1 MAVGTDYLLKYKIVA
16 DAFAA
21 KAEIKSLDDAFK
33 QVGSRAA
40 TSLGSLAAPA
50 GVAIGAIT
58 GVGAALFGLT
68 KQAAEYGSVIHDASD
83 KTGLHAETLTAMDLA
98 AKQSNTSLE
107 QVTKAV
113 SKFSVQVDAAA
124 QGSKEATAM
133 LERFGLTPQKALNDL
148 DGALGKVFQKI
159 VNTTNVNERA
169 GLAAAAFGKKMGT
182 ELLPFIKQFDGD
194 LPKLIAKA
202 KELGVTMSDQ
212 DAAAADAFGD
222 EMDQLQVQIG
232 AATRAIGKEFM
243 PAFTHMA
250 EDVSS
255 WLAENKDQTKSW
267 AESFAEYLTDLS
279 FKIKLLGI
287 DAREAAAEISALF
300 NSGLMADTSRPTA
313 LDLPK
318 IYEQFQ
324 KERQAAIDR
333 AVGGGPDYGEPY
345 LPGGRRPGDKTGTD
359 TATSAGSKK
368 ADKIGDAAPS
378 KRAVEVLKAVI
389 APSKF
394 DAAMKEAASQV
405 SKETG
410 IDEDIVFTLL
420 KATVFRE
427 SSGIAGQTSSA
438 GAKGLTQQ
446 MAGTTKRLGPGNEFV
461 KAARY
466 LTRGFGGEGYEAGG
480 PSEAFAT
487 YFAGGSG
494 TGRGAKTKAYVRD
507 QSWVFQHAKQILDGL
522 DKVAKKDKEVSDDSI
537 KNDEE
542 ATARKYE
549 IGQAFAA
556 SMVELHQQEYESS
569 LKYNDFNGAYK
580 AAQDAHDQ
588 IVQNVQD
595 EIAALEE
602 KAAKT
607 KADSVEEK
615 RANDAVTLAKVLGD
629 RTIRQADNDLA
640 KSIEEVQGKQAD
652 LFIKITQDADT
663 AKDAIDRLGVSMGGL
678 MDEVIKSTNDQ
689 AAHEMDKTGR
699 GSFLDALFGGLG
711 VAEMQSDIDL
721 RKSMLA
727 DLGSFTADIFGQMAN
742 AVGQSIEAWAL
753 YGESLGTALK
763 KATAQVLA
771 QVAAQAAV
779 KAIFEL
785 AEGFASLAIGDGRGA
800 ALHFTSAAIY
810 GTIALGA
817 AIGAKAVAGDSFK
830 NKGGS
835 KGAAAGASGGY
846 GGGSSSSQPL
856 QPYSRSGP
864 DTFISGR
871 RPQDPATMALAVA
884 VDKLQQKINGM
895 SPGDVLVRGTAQRP
909 GHITQTH
916 INEVGSNPSYSKQIL
931 QRYRVK

>member
-16 DAFAA
+16 DAFSA

-33 QVGSRAA
+33 QVGAKAA

-182 ELLPFIKQFDGD
+182 DLLPFIKQFDGD

-202 KELGVTMSDQ
+202 KALGVTLSDQ
-212 DAAAADAFGD
+212 DAAAADEFGD
-222 EMDQLQVQIG
+222 TMDQLSVQIG
-232 AATRAIGKEFM
+232 AATRKIGQEFM
-243 PAFTHMA
+243 PVFTDMA
-250 EDVSS
+250 HDVSD
-255 WLAENKDQTKSW
+255 WLSKNQNETKSW
-267 AESFAEYLTDLS
+267 ADNFAQYLSDIT
-279 FKIKLLGI
+279 FKIKILGL

-324 KERQAAIDR
+324 KERQQMIYGATHPQY
-333 AVGGGPDYGEPY
+333 GPYASEMSPDK
-345 LPGGRRPGDKTGTD
+345 KTGTD
-359 TATSAGSKK
+359 AATTKAAGSKK
-368 ADKIGDAAPS
+368 ADKIGDAPPS
-378 KRAVEVLKAVI
+378 KRAVEVLKNVI

-480 PSEAFAT
+480 ASEAFAT

-522 DKVAKKDKEVSDDSI
+522 DKVAKKDKEVSDESI

-549 IGQAFAA
+549 IGQTFAE

-580 AAQDAHDQ
+580 AAQAAHDQ

-602 KAAKT
+602 KAAAT
-607 KADSVEEK
+607 KADSVEEQQ
-615 RANDAVTLAKVLGD
+615 ANDAVTLAKVRGD
-629 RTIRQADNDLA
+629 RTIRQADDDIA

-678 MDEVIKSTNDQ
+678 MDDIIQSTNDQ

-711 VAEMQSDIDL
+711 VDEMQSDIDL

-727 DLGSFTADIFGQMAN
+727 DLGSFTADVFGQMAN

-785 AEGFASLAIGDGRGA
+785 AEGFASLAVGDGRGA

-835 KGAAAGASGGY
+835 KGTAAGTSGSA
-846 GGGSSSSQPL
+846 GGSSSSQPL

-909 GHITQTH
+909 GHITQTV
-916 INEVGSNPSYSKQIL
+916 VGDLGKNASYSKQIA
-931 QRYRVK
+931 QRMRVGK